1 MCQLCIDAGW
11 KQIKKPVEYQ
21 CDGMMYLWL
30 FICANSLAKHKN
42 KRSYRHFPMAALSRS
57 PECDPVFTFQFN
69 QQPMNLRPLKCR
81 QNLLE
86 FGNGS
91 FLVDFQVLD
100 DQFLVGLV
108 VQSTFA
114 RVSAL
119 FPREVVEF
127 FREDVAGA
135 SAPAQ

>member
-1 MCQLCIDAGW
+1 VGGAFSGFHPQDISPPDNEFRSESEVHFGFIGFSMCQLCIDAGW

-69 QQPMNLRPLKCR
+69 Q
-81 QNLLE
+81 
-86 FGNGS
+86 
-91 FLVDFQVLD
+91 
-100 DQFLVGLV
+100 
-108 VQSTFA
+108 
-114 RVSAL
+114 
-119 FPREVVEF
+119 
-127 FREDVAGA
+127 
-135 SAPAQ
+135 